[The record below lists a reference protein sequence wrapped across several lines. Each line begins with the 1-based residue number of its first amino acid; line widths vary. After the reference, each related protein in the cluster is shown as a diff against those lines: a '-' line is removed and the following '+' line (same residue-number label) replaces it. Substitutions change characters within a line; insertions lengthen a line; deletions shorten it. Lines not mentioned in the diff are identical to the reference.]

1 MTSTESATM
10 STNAA
15 AICEAKLAAAR
26 EIAFHLL
33 RAQTRAEA
41 VDTTGGGGGFDGLT
55 LCSADVGE
63 SQPRR

>member
-1 MTSTESATM
+1 MTATESATM

-41 VDTTGGGGGFDGLT
+41 VDTTGGGGFDGLT